1 MALLKL
7 FALYD
12 VRPFDDEFQSE
23 FAEPLFIHRLTLTN
37 VMWTLIKTNLIV
49 ILLGSYKVNRA
60 SQLIFASLSECQP
73 SFRSNPGVG

>member
-37 VMWTLIKTNLIV
+37 VMWTLIKTNLFV
-49 ILLGSYKVNRA
+49 ILLGRA